1 MDIRERPIPE
11 LTLHELNNFND
22 VFVEDNGEELV
33 PVSLC
38 PEFILSRSQYFIQ
51 GLPGSLPECF
61 LREQVYDRL
70 LAAARALPQGYRFI
84 VFDGWRSITVQRS
97 LFDAYLEELRRDSFN
112 ATEDDLRLMATQ
124 FVALPSQSSDKP
136 SPHLT
141 GGAVDLSVVDSRG
154 RMLFMGSQFDET
166 TDMSRTRY
174 FEERIEMGESFLPHE
189 MEALRNRRILY
200 SLMTEAGFTNYR
212 EEWWHFDYGNTNWA
226 ILKGVPAI
234 YGKTEP
240 DLRWCTFA

>member
-11 LTLHELNNFND
+11 PTLHELNNLD
-22 VFVEDNGEELV
+22 DMLIADNGEELV

-38 PEFILSRSQYFIQ
+38 PELILSRPQYFIQ
-51 GLPGSLPECF
+51 GLPGSMAECF

-70 LAAARALPQGYRFI
+70 LLAARALPRGYRFI
-84 VFDGWRSITVQRS
+84 VLDGWRSITLQRA
-97 LFDAYLEELRRDSFN
+97 LFDAYLEELRRDSFDV
-112 ATEDDLRLMATQ
+112 TEEELRVMASQ
-124 FVALPSQSSDKP
+124 FVALPSQSSDRP

-154 RMLFMGSQFDET
+154 RMLFMGSTFDET

-174 FEERIEMGESFLPHE
+174 FEDRIEMGESFLPHE

-200 SLMTEAGFTNYR
+200 SVMIEAGFSNYR

-226 ILKGVPAI
+226 MLKGVSAI

-240 DLRWCTFA
+240 ELRWSTFA